1 MAHDHEHE
9 EPSMDELWALT
20 SEAHTYEERT
30 DALMT
35 IAVRLK
41 ADEEFWGSIAA
52 AQSAFDIF
60 DKAKDQT
67 NMGHCLLHLGKCFAK
82 LKEFNDALDSFAK
95 AGDCFQSVADDTN
108 RGEALRFLGYVYTD
122 MDKPDEAALVR
133 KDAIALLAASE
144 DFTPAGITALDHG
157 EALGR
162 AGRQSEAL
170 ESFKLAY
177 KYFQDANDIIG
188 SVRAHDRMAAALI
201 DLGQMSD
208 ALDHLR
214 DALAL
219 AEYIDDVPR
228 TNWGRYRLGW
238 TLVTVGKYDEA
249 LPLLDQAIAG
259 YKAVG
264 NFVSAASC
272 DLQKAHA
279 YNAMGEKARA
289 LYLYQTAHAVFES
302 MGDKQSALMAHVNVG
317 ENLTTAGNLL
327 KAQECF
333 LEALDEAIEIKDAW
347 LERAIRTRLS
357 EVQLALENPKGALE
371 AIESSNADEWGEDI
385 SEKARHLNAQARA
398 LIASGKLKEAR
409 KLLEKVIELNA
420 NQSLPL
426 ETARAYEMVLKT
438 LSGASDNEISQ
449 ITAQAISLYLA
460 AGQIDSACEL
470 SKLFMPADNTQAVQ
484 MLRREFDQP
493 TLFEVETAAPETD
506 KD

>member
-1 MAHDHEHE
+1 
-9 EPSMDELWALT
+9 
-20 SEAHTYEERT
+20 
-30 DALMT
+30 
-35 IAVRLK
+35 
-41 ADEEFWGSIAA
+41 
-52 AQSAFDIF
+52 
-60 DKAKDQT
+60 
-67 NMGHCLLHLGKCFAK
+67 
-82 LKEFNDALDSFAK
+82 
-95 AGDCFQSVADDTN
+95 
-108 RGEALRFLGYVYTD
+108 
-122 MDKPDEAALVR
+122 
-133 KDAIALLAASE
+133 
-144 DFTPAGITALDHG
+144 
-157 EALGR
+157 
-162 AGRQSEAL
+162 
-170 ESFKLAY
+170 
-177 KYFQDANDIIG
+177 
-188 SVRAHDRMAAALI
+188 
-201 DLGQMSD
+201 
-208 ALDHLR
+208 
-214 DALAL
+214 
-219 AEYIDDVPR
+219 
-228 TNWGRYRLGW
+228 
-238 TLVTVGKYDEA
+238 VTVGKYDEA